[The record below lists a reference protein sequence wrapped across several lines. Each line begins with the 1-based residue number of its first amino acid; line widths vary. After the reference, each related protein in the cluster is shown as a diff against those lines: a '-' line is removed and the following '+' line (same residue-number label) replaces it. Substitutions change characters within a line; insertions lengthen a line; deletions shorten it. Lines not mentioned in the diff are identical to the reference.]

1 MKVYSG
7 ILLKTKSLGS
17 LNENQVKAIQAIQRN
32 EEKLEVLV
40 DDAMDS
46 YKLELGKLKFSK
58 AETRVDDLI
67 NYN

>member
-32 EEKLEVLV
+32 VAKLEVLF
-40 DDAMDS
+40 DDVMDS
-46 YKLELGKLKFSK
+46 YKLELGKPKFSK
-58 AETRVDDLI
+58 AETGVADLI
-67 NYN
+67 NNN